1 MQAMPPPPSA
11 AIVVV
16 THNSRAHFPALK
28 AALEAQT
35 SRFELYVIDNC
46 SRIEQRPAPADLPA
60 CASIVQ
66 LEENLGFAAANNY
79 AVARMAAPYVAL
91 LNPDAFPAP
100 DWLDKLL
107 EAAERRPEAGCI
119 EATLLMADDEG
130 RYDGIGDCLHACG
143 ASWRGARGRT
153 RDQELREGYVFSACA
168 AAALY
173 RVKAWRA
180 LGGFDE
186 AYFCYNEDV
195 DLGFRLRLAGWET
208 VLAPEAV
215 VRHVGGGGSHASADF
230 AAYHSTRN
238 GIWTFYKNMP
248 TPLLLALA
256 PLQLA
261 WCLYLLWS
269 ALLHG
274 RAGAI
279 ARAMRDAVVGM
290 PEAWAKRRAV
300 KRARRANWLAI
311 ARALTWSPL
320 AIALKTA
327 KIHALSRDRA
337 S

>member
-1 MQAMPPPPSA
+1 MPSPPPSA

-16 THNSRAHFPALK
+16 TYNSRAHFPALK

-35 SRFELYVIDNC
+35 SRFELWVVDNC
-46 SRIEQRPAPADLPA
+46 SRASECPKPGDFPAGAH
-60 CASIVQ
+60 IVQ
-66 LEENLGFAAANNY
+66 LGENIGFAAANNY
-79 AVARMAAPYVAL
+79 AVERTTTQCAAL

-100 DWLDKLL
+100 DWLEKLI

-119 EATLLMADDEG
+119 ASLLLMADDDG
-130 RYDGIGDCLHACG
+130 RYDGVGDCLHACG

-153 RDQELREGYVFSACA
+153 RREGLREGYVFSACA

-173 RVKAWRA
+173 RVEAWRA
-180 LGGFDE
+180 LGGFDP
-186 AYFCYNEDV
+186 AYFCYHEDT

-208 VLAPEAV
+208 VLAPGAIA
-215 VRHVGGGGSHASADF
+215 RHVGGGGSHASADF

-279 ARAMRDAVVGM
+279 AQAMRDAVVGM
-290 PEAWAKRRAV
+290 PEAWAKRRAIQ
-300 KRARRANWLAI
+300 RARRANWLAT

-320 AIALKTA
+320 AIALKPA
-327 KIHALSRDRA
+327 KIRALRQDRA